1 MCTCEDEVPWNIGKK
16 AAAHQLAKERI
27 FVPRWSSA
35 LKGGSF
41 LCHASYCNRYR
52 VAVRTPKHSRQLH
65 QQYRLSLRIKSL
77 GPRTS
82 QSTRSHDLALH
93 LLHTDGI
100 RMFIV
105 ACGPTHGM
113 SWTRRLAHAG
123 DQGHLCWLTGVPQLL
138 IRCIQLLVLQRAAW
152 RWTAS
157 TK

>member
-27 FVPRWSSA
+27 FVPRGSSA

-52 VAVRTPKHSRQLH
+52 VAVRTQNTPDSSTSNIGFRCVSNRLAHELH
-65 QQYRLSLRIKSL
+65 N
-77 GPRTS
+77 P
-82 QSTRSHDLALH
+82 LAAMT
-93 LLHTDGI
+93 LLCICCI
-100 RMFIV
+100 RMGF
-105 ACGPTHGM
+105 ACYCRVRPHHGM
-113 SWTRRLAHAG
+113 SWTRRLAHVG
-123 DQGHLCWLTGVPQLL
+123 DQGHLCWLTGVPQVL